1 MTKKYLISFASPDLK
16 RSAIRFYEQAN
27 NLNFYDQI
35 KVFSIFDLDNR
46 YQRFIFDYIGNKK
59 NRKTGYGYWFWKPLI
74 INNFLKRMNEND
86 ILNYSDVGCHY
97 NINGIERL
105 NFYIKKVAESDQ
117 GILAFQYNPLK
128 NYDNKNFEFPN
139 IKEYRY
145 TKADLLKYFNVYEN
159 KDITHSNQFWSGNIF
174 FRKNSFTSTFVHKWL
189 DVFEKRFDLVEDTTS
204 KLNNFKDFDHHK
216 HDQSVFSILCKLN
229 NIDSLSAYECEWFY
243 KNGKRFWKHTEN
255 SPILAKR
262 DKRYSPFRRFLNRQM
277 KTFRR
282 YKSKFFK
289 D

>member
-16 RSAIRFYEQAN
+16 RSAQRFYEQAN
-27 NLNFYDQI
+27 NMIFYDQV
-35 KVFSIFDLDNR
+35 KVFSMLDLDSKH
-46 YQRFIFDYIGNKK
+46 QKFIFDYLKDKRNKK
-59 NRKTGYGYWFWKPLI
+59 SGYGYAYWKPLI

-105 NFYIKKVAESDQ
+105 NYYIQKVKESDK

-128 NYDNKNFEFPN
+128 EYDNENFDFPD

-145 TKADLLKYFNVYEN
+145 TKADLFEFFNVY
-159 KDITHSNQFWSGNIF
+159 KDKKITHTNQFWSGNIF
-174 FRKNSFTSTFVHKWL
+174 FRKNSFTLSFVHKWF

-204 KLNNFKDFDHHK
+204 ILDNFEDFDHHK
-216 HDQSVFSILCKLN
+216 YDQSVFSILCKLN
-229 NIDSLSAYECEWFY
+229 NIECLSAYECEWFY
-243 KNGKRFWKHTEN
+243 KNGVRFWKHTEN
-255 SPILAKR
+255 NPIQAKR
-262 DKRYSPFRRFLNRQM
+262 DKKYNLIRRFLNRQT

-282 YKSKFFK
+282 YKLKFFK
-289 D
+289 N